1 MVRNCNNRI
10 TRNKLLLGVQ
20 MSENKEQRL
29 NQSLMDSFIDAYI
42 KAHPGLTREQAAK
55 ELNEIS
61 MHHD

>member
-1 MVRNCNNRI
+1 
-10 TRNKLLLGVQ
+10 